1 MSKEIKFRG
10 LRVDGGGW
18 VHGWHTVIDGV
29 SFIFTP
35 YSRGKSCN
43 CCDSCDC
50 MYDSITCSPIHE
62 VIPETVGQYTG
73 LKDKNGKEIWD
84 GDIFKSLGNIGI
96 VKQKEGCWI
105 IDWAKRPNA
114 LIEKLYPHT
123 EEGEVIGDIHEN
135 EDLLHDS

>member
-1 MSKEIKFRG
+1 MSREHKYRAWDEDIGVMYYSDKEYDDCHFG
-10 LRVDGGGW
+10 FHEGMVVAWLRQTEPLTLNDPAF
-18 VHGWHTVIDGV
+18 D
-29 SFIFTP
+29 
-35 YSRGKSCN
+35 YGKSV
-43 CCDSCDC
+43 DV
-50 MYDSITCSPIHE
+50 E
-62 VIPETVGQYTG
+62 QYTC